1 MITVLFF
8 AKVREDLGVDRLR
21 VALADSAT
29 LGELKYRLIEQHGE
43 GWAQVLGASNIVQ
56 AVNQEVASDEQVL
69 VAGDE
74 VAFFPPVT
82 GG

>member
-21 VALADSAT
+21 IAVDKAAT
-29 LGELKYRLIEQHGE
+29 LGELKYRLIEQHG
-43 GWAQVLGASNIVQ
+43 GRWGQVLGASNLVQ
-56 AVNQEVASDEQVL
+56 AVNHDVAKDQHTLSS
-69 VAGDE
+69 GDE

>member
-21 VALADSAT
+21 VELADSAT
-29 LGELKYRLIEQHGE
+29 LGELKYRLIDQHGE
-43 GWAQVLGASNIVQ
+43 LWGQVLGASNLVQ
-56 AVNQEVASDEQVL
+56 AVNQEVAENDHKLTS
-69 VAGDE
+69 GDE

>member
-8 AKVREDLGVDRLR
+8 AKVREDLGVDSLHISCSI
-21 VALADSAT
+21 AAT
-29 LGELKYRLIEQHGE
+29 LGELKNGLINQHGQRWE
-43 GWAQVLGASNIVQ
+43 QVLGASNLVQ
-56 AVNQEVASDEQVL
+56 AVNHQVANDQQILSS
-69 VAGDE
+69 GDE